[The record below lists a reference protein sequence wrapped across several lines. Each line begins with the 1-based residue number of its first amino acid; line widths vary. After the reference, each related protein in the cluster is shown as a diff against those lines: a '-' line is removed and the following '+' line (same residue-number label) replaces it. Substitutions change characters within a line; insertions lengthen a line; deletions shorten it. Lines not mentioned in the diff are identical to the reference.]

1 MSFVSIRA
9 KIKAKLDSLVPATL
23 GSVMNGEQPPQGVE
37 ITAYPMAE
45 IVRIQTDPDF
55 LTNRDDM
62 QTFVFA
68 INIYSKLE
76 ENDFATVETNMDA
89 TLDTI
94 MQAFLNDASLTG
106 TVDGRILPIQCAAS
120 LTSWL
125 GKPIRRD
132 TIFLRCRKIVTMA

>member
-1 MSFVSIRA
+1 MSFASIRA
-9 KIKAKLDSLVPATL
+9 KIKTKLDSLVPATL

-62 QTFVFA
+62 QTYVFA

-89 TLDTI
+89 TLDMI
-94 MQAFLNDASLTG
+94 MQAFLNDAGLTG
-106 TVDGRILPIQCAAS
+106 TVDGRIFRFNARHRSHHGLESPLDATRSCDA
-120 LTSWL
+120 
-125 GKPIRRD
+125 GKS
-132 TIFLRCRKIVTMA
+132 